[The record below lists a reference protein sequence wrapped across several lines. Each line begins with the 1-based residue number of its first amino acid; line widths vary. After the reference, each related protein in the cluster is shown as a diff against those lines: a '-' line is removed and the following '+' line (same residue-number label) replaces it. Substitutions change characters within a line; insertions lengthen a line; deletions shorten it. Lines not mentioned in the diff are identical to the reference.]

1 MEKLSSE
8 YWSNRYQK
16 NDTGWDLKKITPPIK
31 SYVDQLTDT
40 SISILIPGAG
50 KGYEA
55 EYLHK
60 LGFHNVHILD
70 FSKEPI
76 NSFQERVP
84 DFPSENLFVT
94 DFFQHVGKYDLIL
107 EQTLYCAID
116 PSLRTKYAQK
126 VNELLKTGG
135 KLVGL
140 LFDRDF
146 ESGPPFGG
154 SKAEYMECFS
164 PYFSHLKMEACYNS
178 IEPRKGTELFIQ
190 LQK

>member
-8 YWSNRYQK
+8 YWSNRYQN

-50 KGYEA
+50 KGYEG

-76 NSFQERVP
+76 NSFQERVLSGAAP
-84 DFPSENLFVT
+84 RTSAGPHCQAV
-94 DFFQHVGKYDLIL
+94 FF
-107 EQTLYCAID
+107 
-116 PSLRTKYAQK
+116 
-126 VNELLKTGG
+126 
-135 KLVGL
+135 LV
-140 LFDRDF
+140 R
-146 ESGPPFGG
+146 
-154 SKAEYMECFS
+154 A
-164 PYFSHLKMEACYNS
+164 
-178 IEPRKGTELFIQ
+178 
-190 LQK
+190 